1 MHWHNCKIDLFEFLN
16 ILQIWINRQSL
27 PLPGD
32 YSFANWSTACLCPP
46 NNLTKAM
53 YRDFVN
59 SCCFRQ
65 SCNMEL
71 CSWKDSILQPKPMI
85 GQRYLHPLMYNTAK
99 GPQTIKDKNP
109 HCILLE
115 LFLFRAWRS
124 LENLGW
130 TFWEANFGHVG
141 FLTRFCESCS
151 TERWLLI
158 NLACNL
164 RNMEKLLL
172 SLPNNSS
179 PWKRLLKAHTIS

>member
-1 MHWHNCKIDLFEFLN
+1 
-16 ILQIWINRQSL
+16 
-27 PLPGD
+27 
-32 YSFANWSTACLCPP
+32 
-46 NNLTKAM
+46 M

-151 TERWLLI
+151 MERWLLI

-164 RNMEKLLL
+164 AQHGETFVELAKQFKSLKKTFKSTHNLLTLPQNM
-172 SLPNNSS
+172 
-179 PWKRLLKAHTIS
+179 